1 MIINVPECDWR
12 PKAEFIGG
20 SSDNIAVLAV
30 QVANILNIVPTGPTA
45 QEPKLFKA
53 LVMKG
58 MGGGKED
65 CTSLHAA
72 ILGPGNFARG
82 WKYNL

>member
-53 LVMKG
+53 L
-58 MGGGKED
+58 
-65 CTSLHAA
+65 
-72 ILGPGNFARG
+72 P
-82 WKYNL
+82 